1 MAIGYLGKT
10 KLAANINTAVYS
22 VPAGKF
28 TTANVAMCNIG
39 DASAKIRLAIVDGAA
54 ADIADEDYIEYGVD
68 IPAGGVLERTGL
80 TLSAGETVVVWADKN
95 TIVVRVHGYEE
106 A

>member
-10 KLAANINTAVYS
+10 KLAANMNTAVYS

-54 ADIADEDYIEYGVD
+54 AELADEDYIEYGVD

-80 TLSAGETVVVWADKN
+80 TLSAGETVVAWADKN

>member
-1 MAIGYLGKT
+1 MKIGRLGVV
-10 KLAANINTAVYS
+10 KLAESTNTAAYT
-22 VPAGKF
+22 VPAAN
-28 TTANVAMCNIG
+28 TASCSVMMCNIG
-39 DASAKIRLAIVDGAA
+39 DYSAKIRLAIVDGAVA
-54 ADIADEDYIEYGVD
+54 ALAEEDYIEYGVD

>member
-1 MAIGYLGKT
+1 MSIGYLGKT
-10 KLAANINTAVYS
+10 KLAASTNTAVYS

-39 DASAKIRLAIVDGAA
+39 DTEAKIRLAIVDGGVAA
-54 ADIADEDYIEYGVD
+54 IADEDYIEYGTT
-68 IPAGGVLERTGL
+68 IPAGGIFERSAL
-80 TLSAGETVVVWADKN
+80 TLSAGETVVVWSDKGS
-95 TIVVRVHGYEE
+95 VSVRVHGYEE

>member
-10 KLAANINTAVYS
+10 KLAESTNTAVYS

-39 DASAKIRLAIVDGAA
+39 DASVKIRLAIVDGAA
-54 ADIADEDYIEYGVD
+54 SDLADEDYIEYGVD

>member
-10 KLAANINTAVYS
+10 KLAANMNTAVYS

-54 ADIADEDYIEYGVD
+54 VDLADEDYIEYGVD

-80 TLSAGETVVVWADKN
+80 TLSAGETVVAWADKN

>member
-10 KLAANINTAVYS
+10 KLAANMNTAVYS

-39 DASAKIRLAIVDGAA
+39 DASAKIRLAIVDGAVA
-54 ADIADEDYIEYGVD
+54 ALAQEDYIEYGVN

-80 TLSAGETVVVWADKN
+80 TLSAGETVVAWADKN

-106 A
+106 S

>member
-10 KLAANINTAVYS
+10 KLAANMNTAVYS

-28 TTANVAMCNIG
+28 TTANVAMCNIC
-39 DASAKIRLAIVDGAA
+39 DYSAKIRLAIVDGAA
-54 ADIADEDYIEYGVD
+54 AALADEDYIEYGVD

>member
-54 ADIADEDYIEYGVD
+54 ADLADEDYIEYDVD
-68 IPAGGVLERTGL
+68 IPSGGVLERTGL
-80 TLSAGETVVVWADKN
+80 TLSAGESVVAWADKN